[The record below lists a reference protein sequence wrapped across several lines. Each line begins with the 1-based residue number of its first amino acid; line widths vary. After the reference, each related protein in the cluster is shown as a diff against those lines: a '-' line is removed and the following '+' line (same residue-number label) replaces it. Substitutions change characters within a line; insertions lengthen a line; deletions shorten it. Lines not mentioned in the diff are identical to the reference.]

1 MKLKNGH
8 ILAFIL
14 IVATILRTYDLFNI
28 PFTHD
33 EFSALFRL
41 QFDNFSEL
49 IANGVRVDGHPA
61 GIHVFLYYWTAIFGR
76 AEWVV
81 KLPFILFGIASIWF
95 VFKIGKLWKNDTVG
109 LIAASFMAVSQF
121 TVMYSLIA
129 RPYISG
135 LFFSLLMVFFW
146 SKLVLHPNKQFYQNL
161 IGFILGASLCTY
173 NHHFSM
179 LFAVLVGL
187 SGLFLINRK
196 FLLRYILA
204 GLVVFILYLPHL
216 EILLYQ
222 IGIGGVEG
230 WLGKP
235 SNDFLW
241 RFIQFMFN
249 YSWWF
254 LSLTLI
260 LIVYGF
266 WKGRGKVEVKTY
278 LIFGAFFL
286 IPFFVGFF
294 YSKYVNSVLQF
305 SVLIFSAPY
314 LYFLLFGHLK
324 LQNLRKN
331 VLIVLSI
338 LIFGIMS
345 LVFERQ
351 HFKLFYE
358 NYYRYSLLDYHEFVP
373 EEENMPIVINA
384 REDIVNYYLGQQ
396 QFKKDFSWY
405 SDFQSKDEF
414 IKFLEKNTKKSDFF
428 YLSLDVASDPSIV
441 PLVQNF
447 YPNIVELEDYF
458 NGTNYLF
465 SKNEVSIPIENRQ
478 LISEID
484 FLGKTTKRWSEFP
497 SALVDENGL
506 RFSEDIEWGPSFES
520 DLKSLLKSNND
531 FIDVVVNINGNDI
544 IEDVMLV
551 MEIINEKGK
560 NHWSGFSMSKLKD
573 NSMVFGSLK
582 LADIKTSLEG
592 KLKIYVWNKGKES
605 FSVESIEIYRRKGN
619 PFIYG
624 LLYPIH

>member
-1 MKLKNGH
+1 MKLKNCH
-8 ILAFIL
+8 ILALIL

-61 GIHVFLYYWTAIFGR
+61 GIHVFLYYWTSIFGKT
-76 AEWVV
+76 EWVV

-95 VFKIGKLWKNDTVG
+95 VYKIGKLWKNETVG
-109 LIAASFMAVSQF
+109 LIVASFMTVSQF

-146 SKLVLHPNKQFYQNL
+146 SKLVLHPSKRFYQNL
-161 IGFILGASLCTY
+161 AGFILGASLCTY

-179 LFAVLVGL
+179 LFAVIVGL

-204 GLVVFILYLPHL
+204 GLAVFILYLPHL

-222 IGIGGVEG
+222 MGIGGVEG

-254 LSLTLI
+254 LSFTLI
-260 LIVYGF
+260 LIVFGW
-266 WKGRGKVEVKTY
+266 WKGKGKVEVKTY

-286 IPFFVGFF
+286 IPFLVGFF

-324 LQNLRKN
+324 LQKLKKNL
-331 VLIVLSI
+331 VIVLSI
-338 LIFGIMS
+338 LTFGIMS

-351 HFKLFYE
+351 HYKLFYE
-358 NYYRYSLLDYHEFVP
+358 NYYVHSLSDFEEFRP
-373 EEENMPIVINA
+373 NEENVPMVVDA
-384 REDIVNYYLGQQ
+384 RQDIVNYYAKQQ
-396 QFKKDFSWY
+396 QFTKDFYWY
-405 SDFQSKDEF
+405 TDFQSKTEF
-414 IKFLEKNTKKSDFF
+414 SEYLKKNSKQNDFF
-428 YLSLDVASDPSIV
+428 YLSLDSASDPSIL
-441 PLVQNF
+441 PLVQSY
-447 YPNIVELEDYF
+447 YPNIVTLENYF

-465 SKNEVSIPIENRQ
+465 TMKDVASPVENRQ

-484 FLGKTTKRWSEFP
+484 FSGKMNKGWSEIP
-497 SALVDENGL
+497 QVLIEDN
-506 RFSEDIEWGPSFES
+506 RFSFNEDVEWGPSFES
-520 DLKSLLKSNND
+520 NLKAIVKSEND
-531 FIDVVVNINGNDI
+531 FIDVVVSLNGSDKI
-544 IEDVMLV
+544 QDVVLV
-551 MEIINEKGK
+551 MELINEQEE
-560 NHWSGFSMSKLKD
+560 NYWAGFSLTKLRD
-573 NSMVFGSLK
+573 ESMIFGGLK
-582 LADIKTSLEG
+582 LADIKTTMNG

-605 FSVESIEIYRRKGN
+605 FSIESIKIYRRKGN
-619 PFIYG
+619 PFIYS
-624 LLYPIH
+624 LYNPIY